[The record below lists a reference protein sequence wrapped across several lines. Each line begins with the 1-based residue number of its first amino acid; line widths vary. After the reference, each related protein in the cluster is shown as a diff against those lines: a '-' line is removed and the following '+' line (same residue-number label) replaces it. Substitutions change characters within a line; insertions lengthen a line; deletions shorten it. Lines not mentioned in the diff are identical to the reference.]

1 MYRNC
6 LKPRPFIIP
15 FFLFFNSDLWSEFF
29 VSLFDKIVE
38 KIHLRNSCCV
48 STHTM
53 KLKAFRRRRKRPRF
67 RTIGFEIFFSTPSFF
82 LFDRQRVV
90 CDTEK
95 PMGEGNDRIWA
106 VVTGLRVH
114 RNNLGPICISIGHP
128 IISPSRKK
136 KKNRKKGEKKKNKNS
151 ATSFLWTI
159 SIIGSRCFS
168 MASRYSFQRL
178 DFFFFYAIRGKFVS
192 IRTTVKK

>member
-1 MYRNC
+1 MRFGRENSPEVMRHQHGYGPTR
-6 LKPRPFIIP
+6 LKEEFRQRRRPLSNNRFRQRD
-15 FFLFFNSDLWSEFF
+15 FFLYLPPLPC
-29 VSLFDKIVE
+29 SL
-38 KIHLRNSCCV
+38 
-48 STHTM
+48 
-53 KLKAFRRRRKRPRF
+53 
-67 RTIGFEIFFSTPSFF
+67 
-82 LFDRQRVV
+82 DRQRVV

-136 KKNRKKGEKKKNKNS
+136 KIEKRKKKNKNS

-168 MASRYSFQRL
+168 MVSQYSFQRL
-178 DFFFFYAIRGKFVS
+178 DFFFFFYAIRGKFVS
-192 IRTTVKK
+192 I